1 MACGAA
7 ADTVRPVRSDRPRAR
22 VAAAALVATA
32 AALAAAGPAAA
43 DDAGLVRAHRVLYPA
58 AEALGARATTGESA
72 QDAYDAARDL
82 EEAVRRAAPVSAAC
96 RPLAGALARAAAGR
110 VLQTEGIDRPSASDR
125 AAGLRAAAAARA
137 AVARAAGPCRGR
149 GGGARTARLPMSPGD
164 GEAAFGAVV
173 ARAPAAADA
182 AELSVDG
189 QPVARTAV
197 AGGRA
202 RFATTATGRHD
213 LRVAFSRAGAVVA
226 ATGARGAELLPRS
239 ALAAAPAVAAG
250 GPPVAAL
257 ARALAGGPRYRAA
270 WVHDLTTGAAAGVN
284 AGAAFPAAST
294 VKLGL
299 MAGALRRLGAAPER
313 SAYAYDLRAMAGWSS
328 NLATNRLLRRLGGPA
343 TAADGL
349 RRLGARAST
358 FPGEYIVGTELA
370 PPRVSSRVTT
380 AEDLGR
386 MLFAIHA
393 AAAGAPGARARTGLT
408 AHQARLA
415 LGWLLASQQ
424 RGDNASLLAGGVP
437 TGTPIAQKNGW
448 IRAARHGAGI
458 LYGPRGPVIAV
469 VLTYDEAGVGAA
481 AARALGARVAA
492 AGWTARDGPAAQRQ
506 PRP

>member
-1 MACGAA
+1 
-7 ADTVRPVRSDRPRAR
+7 
-22 VAAAALVATA
+22 
-32 AALAAAGPAAA
+32 
-43 DDAGLVRAHRVLYPA
+43 
-58 AEALGARATTGESA
+58 
-72 QDAYDAARDL
+72 
-82 EEAVRRAAPVSAAC
+82 
-96 RPLAGALARAAAGR
+96 
-110 VLQTEGIDRPSASDR
+110 
-125 AAGLRAAAAARA
+125 
-137 AVARAAGPCRGR
+137 
-149 GGGARTARLPMSPGD
+149 
-164 GEAAFGAVV
+164 
-173 ARAPAAADA
+173 
-182 AELSVDG
+182 
-189 QPVARTAV
+189 
-197 AGGRA
+197 
-202 RFATTATGRHD
+202 
-213 LRVAFSRAGAVVA
+213 
-226 ATGARGAELLPRS
+226 
-239 ALAAAPAVAAG
+239 
-250 GPPVAAL
+250 
-257 ARALAGGPRYRAA
+257 
-270 WVHDLTTGAAAGVN
+270 
-284 AGAAFPAAST
+284 
-294 VKLGL
+294 
-299 MAGALRRLGAAPER
+299 
-313 SAYAYDLRAMAGWSS
+313 MAGWSS

-437 TGTPIAQKNGW
+437 AGTPIAQKNGW

-492 AGWTARDGPAAQRQ
+492 AASNRPPGSPAPVRPPAATGDR
-506 PRP
+506 R